1 MVSPACLIW
10 QTESKSVKASEGRQY
25 FLIPIIIT
33 STPQIFGALHLS
45 KGAKGYI
52 SPLVEVE
59 VLGCEYDNGQKFT
72 TRPVSKYIYISVILP
87 FLLITDTFWHLRCNC

>member
-1 MVSPACLIW
+1 MQWQAGCLP
-10 QTESKSVKASEGRQY
+10 SVKTSEGRQY
-25 FLIPIIIT
+25 FFTLIIIT

-59 VLGCEYDNGQKFT
+59 VLGCEYDSGQKFT
-72 TRPVSKYIYISVILP
+72 TKPVSEYMIISVSLILL
-87 FLLITDTFWHLRCNC
+87 FCHLRGQCKYLIHQTELY